1 MIQKIL
7 NFFIIMLNCY
17 IFSYSPI
24 LTHIIKKEIL
34 QASYIC
40 KLSYKNLKLEN
51 FNDYPILYDY
61 DKYYTIYDDKIYI
74 LHNNKKINIC
84 FRGSY
89 TIKDFLINFNICQK
103 KYNNNNNIKI
113 HAGYLNFYLNIKNSI
128 KNKICE
134 IIQKHNISDI
144 IFTGHSL
151 GGSIATIASYDSTN
165 YINNINIKCITFGSP
180 KVGNKNF
187 IDDYNKKI
195 LYSYR
200 IVNNNDL
207 IEYTPPIFLFKHI
220 HEPIYLKTNNLQYPH
235 NISNY
240 IINLQILFDFNK

>member
-1 MIQKIL
+1 
-7 NFFIIMLNCY
+7 MLNCF
-17 IFSYSPI
+17 IFSYNPI

-40 KLSYKNLKLEN
+40 KLSYRNLKLEN
-51 FNDYPILYDY
+51 LNECPILRDY
-61 DKYYTIYDDKIYI
+61 DKYDTIYDDKIYI
-74 LHNNKKINIC
+74 LHNNNKINIC

-89 TIKDFLINFNICQK
+89 TFKDFLINFNICQK
-103 KYNNNNNIKI
+103 KYIKDDI
-113 HAGYLNFYLNIKNSI
+113 KVHAGYLNFYLNIKDSI
-128 KNKICE
+128 KNRICE

-165 YINNINIKCITFGSP
+165 YINNINIKCITFGAP

-187 IDDYNKKI
+187 IDEYNKKI

-207 IEYTPPIFLFKHI
+207 IEHSPPIFIFKHI
-220 HEPIYLKTNNLQYPH
+220 HEPIYLKSEGKMKYPH
-235 NISNY
+235 NMSNY
-240 IINLQILFDFNK
+240 ITNLQLFFDPNK